1 MHALRSILLALL
13 ALGSAP
19 APADTSDAEIA
30 ALRQALEQVEKGPL
44 SAWPAIERQYRG
56 HALKPWLDYAA
67 LRRRLDSASDA
78 EVRDFLDRNAGLPFL
93 TALRVAWLRTRIE
106 QKDWDGFLAFHQG
119 EDSPELRCAA
129 LVARLDDGADAADL
143 QAVAQVWLSPESLP
157 ALCDAPFAALDR
169 SGGIT
174 PALAM
179 ERIGRALDAGNASLA
194 RYVARRLDPEGR
206 AQVEAYADFL
216 VAPDA
221 RAARWP
227 AEALA
232 QRVAAHGLLR
242 LARRDPGQAETLL
255 ADLSGP
261 LDLDAAVQDSV
272 RYAIALWSAASYL
285 PESAA
290 RFKRV
295 PERAWDDRLHE
306 WRAREAMA
314 RADWRAA
321 RAAILAMPDTLAQ
334 ATRWRYFRARVE
346 ELLGLRSE
354 ARQLLADVAGESNYH
369 GFLAAD
375 RLGWPYALCPREL
388 DEDPERRA
396 RVAALPGMQRA
407 LLLHRTGRQSWA
419 RMEWAELDPALRPDE
434 RREAVRLAAEIG
446 WHDRAVFSLT
456 SGTDLQHYGLRFP
469 LSYRRSLLRQAEER
483 GLDAGWVA
491 ALIRA
496 ESAWMPDA
504 RSAADARGLMQILPG
519 TGAEVA
525 RKLGIAWAGSQTL
538 YRPAVNLRIGSAY
551 LGAMRDRFD
560 GNMALATAA
569 YNAGPGPVLR
579 WRGQR
584 ATDPMDIWIETIP
597 YGETREY
604 VARVL
609 AFSVIYDWRL
619 QGKARSLSA
628 RLGQGEGS
636 ETRSF
641 ACPS

>member
-1 MHALRSILLALL
+1 MYALRSILLALS
-13 ALGSAP
+13 AFCSAP
-19 APADTSDAEIA
+19 ASADPTDAEVA

-67 LRRRLDSASDA
+67 LRRRLDSAGAD
-78 EVRDFLDRNAGLPFL
+78 EVRGFLDRYAGLPFIP
-93 TALRVAWLRTRIE
+93 ALRVAWLRSRIE
-106 QKDWDGFLAFHQG
+106 RKDWTGFLAFHEG

-129 LVARLDDGADAADL
+129 LVARLDDGTDDADL
-143 QAVAQVWLSPESLP
+143 QAVAQVWLSAESLP
-157 ALCDAPFAALDR
+157 ALCDAAFAELER
-169 SGGIT
+169 NGGIT
-174 PALAM
+174 PDLAM
-179 ERIGRALDAGNASLA
+179 DRIGRALDAGNASLA
-194 RYVARRLDPEGR
+194 RFIARRLPAESR

-216 VAPDA
+216 VAPDN

-227 AEALA
+227 AEPLA
-232 QRVAAHGLLR
+232 QRVAGQGLLR

-255 ADLSGP
+255 ADLATP
-261 LDLDAAVQDSV
+261 LGLDASTQDAV
-272 RYAIALWSAASYL
+272 RNAIALWSAASYL
-285 PESAA
+285 PASAA
-290 RFKRV
+290 RFERV
-295 PERAWDDRLHE
+295 PQRAWDDRLHE

-321 RAAILAMPDTLAQ
+321 RAAILAMPDALAQ

-354 ARQLLADVAGESNYH
+354 ARQLLAEVAGESNYH

-388 DEDPERRA
+388 DDDPSRRA
-396 RVAALPGMQRA
+396 RVASLPGMQRA
-407 LLLHRTGRQSWA
+407 LVLHRAGRQSWA
-419 RMEWAELDPALRPDE
+419 RMEWAELDPALQPDE

-469 LSYRRSLLRQAEER
+469 VSYKRSLVRQAADR
-483 GLDAGWVA
+483 SLDAGWVA

-551 LGAMRDRFD
+551 LAAMRDRFD

-579 WRGQR
+579 WRSQR
-584 ATDPMDIWIETIP
+584 ATDPMDIWVETIP
-597 YGETREY
+597 YAETREY

-619 QGKARSLSA
+619 QGTARSLSA
-628 RLGQGEGS
+628 RLGQADSG